1 MLEKILNRICL
12 QMSDALSQDQL
23 DKLRNILFINFR
35 DKRIEEEKYE
45 IVPAETDMDTEMIKA
60 FVASK
65 KISGR
70 ADSTIR
76 QYIAE
81 IQTFRDFVKKSFP
94 DVTTMDLRRYLGVA
108 KEYRKNKM
116 TTIKNK
122 IRYLNSFYSFLHNE
136 GIIDRNPISRL
147 EIPKMEQVYEKP
159 FSASELAAIR
169 KQCKNIR
176 DLALIEFLYATGLRV
191 SEVCSLKVG
200 DIDFSRK
207 EFTVIGKGKKQ
218 RTVYISE
225 HAAYHLNDYLK
236 WRCEKESIGMHE
248 LKEQPLF
255 VGMIRPHNA
264 MSRRSI
270 ETLCKKLGDASG
282 VCGTHP
288 HRFRRTFATD
298 MLKRGMKIEEL
309 AKLMGHSKIETTMI
323 YCNIIQENVRNS
335 YYKCA

>member
-1 MLEKILNRICL
+1 MLEKILNKICF

-122 IRYLNSFYSFLHNE
+122 IRYLNSFYSFLHSE
-136 GIIDRNPISRL
+136 GVIDRNPISQL
-147 EIPKMEQVYEKP
+147 ETPKIEHTFEKP
-159 FSASELAAIR
+159 FSASDLAAIR
-169 KQCKNIR
+169 KACGNPR
-176 DLALIEFLYATGLRV
+176 DLAIIEVLYATGLRV
-191 SEVCSLKVG
+191 SELCSLNVG
-200 DIDFSRK
+200 DIDFHKR
-207 EFTVIGKGKKQ
+207 EFTVTGKGNKK
-218 RTVYISE
+218 RIVYISE
-225 HAAYHLNDYLK
+225 HAAYYLNDYLQ
-236 WRCEKESIGMHE
+236 WRMGREKTEIQGLVE
-248 LKEQPLF
+248 TPLF
-255 VGMIRPHNA
+255 STLSRPYA
-264 MSRRSI
+264 RISKRSI
-270 ETLCKKLGDASG
+270 ETLCKKLGDAAG
-282 VCGTHP
+282 VSGTHP

-298 MLKRGMKIEEL
+298 MLKRGMKLEEL

-323 YCNIIQENVRNS
+323 YCEVIQDNVRSS